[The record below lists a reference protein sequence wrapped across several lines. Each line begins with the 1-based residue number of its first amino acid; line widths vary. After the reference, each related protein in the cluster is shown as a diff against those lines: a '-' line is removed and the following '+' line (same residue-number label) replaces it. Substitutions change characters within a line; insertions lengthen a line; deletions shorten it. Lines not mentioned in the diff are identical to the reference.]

1 MNVLKLFVDCIKKK
15 AFIKSVEGH
24 IKKLLR
30 LTVIGCGA
38 KALNFTD

>member
-24 IKKLLR
+24 IKK
-30 LTVIGCGA
+30 A
-38 KALNFTD
+38 FALNRHWLRRKSFKFY